1 MACAPTKPKALPV
14 ASCLRKAQTS
24 FSKGTCVLLATA
36 FGACEPAFQS
46 TLARAL
52 CPARCSQRCTIRKVT
67 PKCRA
72 TARCDFP
79 PRTKATI
86 SCRLCSRL
94 FHPPL
99 LPQSIAS
106 ADANPLSLTRR
117 LSPDTWPVN
126 IDPTL
131 AFPERVGPKNLLA
144 RLASIT
150 VYKNRLRAL
159 APSQGQLRPEHF
171 RGQVCSLRSLTF

>member
-117 LSPDTWPVN
+117 LSPDTWPFKCF
-126 IDPTL
+126 T
-131 AFPERVGPKNLLA
+131 KLLCLLPWDNA
-144 RLASIT
+144 EFL
-150 VYKNRLRAL
+150 
-159 APSQGQLRPEHF
+159 QLLVDVP
-171 RGQVCSLRSLTF
+171 RGRF

>member
-117 LSPDTWPVN
+117 LSPDTWPTRRLSPDTWPVRTHACTRSRRRMPV
-126 IDPTL
+126 IFSGSGPSRQGRIEL
-131 AFPERVGPKNLLA
+131 RERA
-144 RLASIT
+144 
-150 VYKNRLRAL
+150 
-159 APSQGQLRPEHF
+159 
-171 RGQVCSLRSLTF
+171 